1 MAVNVDMVA
10 TLFLTGI
17 LGISAGALTVNY
29 ILDKKNIRDLN
40 TKSEEAKKQYY
51 DSMTSEDKA
60 KIELA
65 KQENDKLRLEVR
77 AKEAEASKA
86 KAESQKAVTKFKND
100 IVSDVKIECMKQV
113 KEDTEDMFDDWVE
126 KYESKE
132 ERKIDSLTN
141 RVDNLADRINDSNSS
156 KGNSSPV
163 INVSPVM
170 KN

>member
-1 MAVNVDMVA
+1 MAVKVDMVA

-60 KIELA
+60 NIELA

-113 KEDTEDMFDDWVE
+113 KEDKEDMFDDWVE

-156 KGNSSPV
+156 KGSSSPV

>member
-1 MAVNVDMVA
+1 MAVKVDMVA

-86 KAESQKAVTKFKND
+86 KAESQKTVTKFKND

>member
-1 MAVNVDMVA
+1 MAVKVDMVA

-77 AKEAEASKA
+77 AKEADASKA
-86 KAESQKAVTKFKND
+86 KAESQKEVTKFKND
-100 IVSDVKIECMKQV
+100 IVSDVKNECMKQV

-126 KYESKE
+126 KYESKT
-132 ERKIDSLTN
+132 ERKIESLTN

>member
-1 MAVNVDMVA
+1 MAMKVELIGS
-10 TLFLTGI
+10 LFLMGV
-17 LGISAGALTVNY
+17 LGTSAVALTVNY
-29 ILDKKNIRDLN
+29 ILDRKNVRDLN
-40 TKSEEAKKQYY
+40 TKAAEENEQYY

-60 KIELA
+60 RIELA

-86 KAESQKAVTKFKND
+86 KAESQKEVIKFKND
-100 IVSDVKIECMKQV
+100 IVSDVKNECMKQV

-126 KYESKE
+126 KYESKT
-132 ERKIDSLTN
+132 ERKMESLTN

>member
-1 MAVNVDMVA
+1 MAVKVDTVA

-17 LGISAGALTVNY
+17 LGISAGALVVNY

-40 TKSEEAKKQYY
+40 T
-51 DSMTSEDKA
+51 
-60 KIELA
+60 
-65 KQENDKLRLEVR
+65 
-77 AKEAEASKA
+77 
-86 KAESQKAVTKFKND
+86 
-100 IVSDVKIECMKQV
+100 ECMKQV
-113 KEDTEDMFDDWVE
+113 KEDTEDMFDDGIE

>member
-1 MAVNVDMVA
+1 MAVKVDMVA

-17 LGISAGALTVNY
+17 LGISAGAITVNY

-86 KAESQKAVTKFKND
+86 KAESQKAVIKFKND